1 MGSRYRWELRYL
13 AGTVLGLAAGVVAW
27 LAGAPDVADVVW
39 ALVAV
44 AGLVPTTIGVVRGIA
59 RRQPGVDVIAVLAL
73 AGALIIGEFA
83 AASVITVMLA
93 TGRLLEARA
102 GFRAERDLRQLLARA
117 PALAHRRE
125 GAAVVDVEVDEVE
138 PGDVLVVKPG
148 EVVPVDGRLSTGT
161 AALDVSALTGEP
173 LPEAVA
179 DRGLCRSGAVNVGGA
194 FQVRVVSRASE
205 STYAGIVR
213 LVESAR
219 ADTAPFVRLADRF
232 ALWFVPAALVIAAA
246 GWLVSGSF
254 ERAVAVLVVA
264 TPCPL
269 ILAVPVAITSG
280 LSRAAQ
286 RGAIVKGGGVLE
298 QLAHAEVLVFDKTG
312 TVTLGRPVL
321 VEVAVAA
328 GVEPD
333 ELLSLAASVEQASP
347 HVLASSVVAA
357 ALAAGLVLE
366 WPEDAREV
374 VGQGSVGTVGGR
386 RVRLGR
392 LEWLG
397 PVVVPG
403 WARPLRRRVVTD
415 GVLTV
420 YVEVDGTLAGAL
432 VLEDPLRPDASRT
445 LRELRRSGF
454 RRLVMASG
462 DRAPAVEAVGAAVGA
477 DEVLAERTPE
487 EKAAAVRVERE
498 TGVTVMVGDGVN
510 DAPALAVADIGV
522 ALGAHGSTASS
533 DTADIVL
540 TVDRLDRLAEV
551 VHVAR
556 RSHRVALESVLG
568 GMGLA
573 AAAMLVAAA
582 GWLPPLPGAI
592 VQEVIDVLAITNA
605 LRAMTPGR
613 ERLEHLRGDDADL
626 GRRFQAEHDALAAG
640 LRRIRPLADDVDRVP
655 AGEAVERLADL
666 RVFLD
671 EQLLP
676 HELAEDRDLYPAVA
690 RVLGGQDPT
699 APMSRMHIE
708 IAHLIGLYG
717 RLLDG
722 LGPGGP
728 DEDDG
733 RELRRVLYSLDAV
746 LRLHMAQ
753 EEQEYLSLAD
763 SAPDAVGPTR

>member
-1 MGSRYRWELRYL
+1 M
-13 AGTVLGLAAGVVAW
+13 
-27 LAGAPDVADVVW
+27 
-39 ALVAV
+39 
-44 AGLVPTTIGVVRGIA
+44 
-59 RRQPGVDVIAVLAL
+59 
-73 AGALIIGEFA
+73 
-83 AASVITVMLA
+83 
-93 TGRLLEARA
+93 
-102 GFRAERDLRQLLARA
+102 
-117 PALAHRRE
+117 
-125 GAAVVDVEVDEVE
+125 
-138 PGDVLVVKPG
+138 
-148 EVVPVDGRLSTGT
+148 
-161 AALDVSALTGEP
+161 
-173 LPEAVA
+173 
-179 DRGLCRSGAVNVGGA
+179 
-194 FQVRVVSRASE
+194 
-205 STYAGIVR
+205 
-213 LVESAR
+213 
-219 ADTAPFVRLADRF
+219 
-232 ALWFVPAALVIAAA
+232 
-246 GWLVSGSF
+246 
-254 ERAVAVLVVA
+254 
-264 TPCPL
+264 
-269 ILAVPVAITSG
+269 
-280 LSRAAQ
+280 
-286 RGAIVKGGGVLE
+286 
-298 QLAHAEVLVFDKTG
+298 
-312 TVTLGRPVL
+312 
-321 VEVAVAA
+321 
-328 GVEPD
+328 
-333 ELLSLAASVEQASP
+333 
-347 HVLASSVVAA
+347 
-357 ALAAGLVLE
+357 
-366 WPEDAREV
+366 
-374 VGQGSVGTVGGR
+374 
-386 RVRLGR
+386 
-392 LEWLG
+392 
-397 PVVVPG
+397 
-403 WARPLRRRVVTD
+403 RPLRRRVLTD

-487 EKAAAVRVERE
+487 EKAAAVRAERE
-498 TGVTVMVGDGVN
+498 NGVTVMVGDGVN

-556 RSHRVALESVLG
+556 RSHQVALESVVG

-573 AAAMLVAAA
+573 AVAMLAAAA

-613 ERLEHLRGDDADL
+613 QRLGHLQGDDADL

-655 AGEAVERLADL
+655 SGEAVERLADL
-666 RVFLD
+666 RIFLD

-690 RVLGGQDPT
+690 RVLGGHDPT

-708 IAHLIGLYG
+708 IAHLIGLFG
-717 RLLDG
+717 RLVDG

-763 SAPDAVGPTR
+763 AATDASASPPPRHTTGPAPDR